1 MSWRKASLVWKGF
14 EMDKL
19 KSKIEDIII
28 DELFETVL
36 SASAAIIAVK
46 LAKKIVELPELQS
59 AKAA

>member
-1 MSWRKASLVWKGF
+1 
-14 EMDKL
+14 MDKL

-28 DELFETVL
+28 DELFETAL